1 MKISVVVVVLMSLIL
16 SSALLDDIV
25 NAQAGPPQT
34 PSGATFPGPPQPP
47 SGPGYPQP
55 PPTGPPQP
63 PSGTRSPGAPQPPS
77 AYCSKNCGQRCAMK
91 GPGSRCEKYCLMC
104 CAKCNCVPAGTYGN
118 LDQCPCYRD
127 WKSPNGRPKCP

>member
-1 MKISVVVVVLMSLIL
+1 MSLIL

-55 PPTGPPQP
+55 PPI
-63 PSGTRSPGAPQPPS
+63 GTNNIYS
-77 AYCSKNCGQRCAMK
+77 YLFIYVTCGLLK
-91 GPGSRCEKYCLMC
+91 TVL
-104 CAKCNCVPAGTYGN
+104 T
-118 LDQCPCYRD
+118 LII
-127 WKSPNGRPKCP
+127 PKT